1 MYTITGTTANFIM
14 KIEMKKKEYIDKKK
28 KIELVSKAQR
38 DVGRL
43 ELEELELKINLL
55 ERRKLIQSEQYHEQ
69 QIRRLSRMKREVNR
83 TLNAMLKSR
92 RDVMSLIASHVIKII
107 FCFFCFFLFFCFES
121 FSFRLFLLLSFFT
134 NTLNSYIY
142 IFISS

>member
-1 MYTITGTTANFIM
+1 M

-92 RDVMSLIASHVIKII
+92 RDVMSLIASHVIKNL
-107 FCFFCFFLFFCFES
+107 FFVFFVFCCFFCLFLF
-121 FSFRLFLLLSFFT
+121 
-134 NTLNSYIY
+134 
-142 IFISS
+142 